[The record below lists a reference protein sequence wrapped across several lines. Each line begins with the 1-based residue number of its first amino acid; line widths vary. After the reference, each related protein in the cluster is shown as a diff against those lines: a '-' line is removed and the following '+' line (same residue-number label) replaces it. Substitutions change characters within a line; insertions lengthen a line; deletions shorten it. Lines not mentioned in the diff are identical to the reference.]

1 MSANSR
7 GFGWSLFVLCLLAFP
22 FTAWGQDLKRPALP
36 GAGGDGAQDGEPDQK
51 RVDGWKRSNERLY
64 LGRPIARTMHW
75 RGAEWLTRESRE
87 REERTQLLLDNLGIE
102 PGQVIGDLGCGNG
115 YLSLPM
121 AARTGEGG
129 RVLAADLQ
137 PEMLALLEKRAA
149 AEGIE
154 NIQTLVSTGSE
165 PGFPP
170 ASCDLILLVDV
181 YHELDDPEGVL
192 AGIRRALAPGG
203 RLALVEFRSED
214 ASVPIKP
221 EHKMTK
227 AQMLGELAFNGLRFS
242 SEFNGLPWQ
251 HLVFFEA
258 VSDPRDVV
266 PTLAQRSTA
275 AAEAVA
281 RGAARAWLADD
292 GPTLRGFLGRHC
304 AGRGAWVGRIDARF
318 DPLTFGGE
326 GWRLESAV
334 SIARPGPTT
343 WRLWCSAPAG
353 DLVGRLSE
361 REPGLWRFDNIGFVP
376 VLRR

>member
-7 GFGWSLFVLCLLAFP
+7 GIVKSVFILCLLALAPAAAAQGFKQP
-22 FTAWGQDLKRPALP
+22 AKPGGQEKP
-36 GAGGDGAQDGEPDQK
+36 GDEDPKKVDRWRRGE
-51 RVDGWKRSNERLY
+51 ERFY

-87 REERTQLLLDNLGIE
+87 REERTQLLLEHLGIE

-121 AARTGEGG
+121 AQLTGRKG

-137 PEMLALLEKRAA
+137 PKMLELLAERAA
-149 AEGIE
+149 AQGIE
-154 NIQTLVSTGSE
+154 NIETLASTGAD

-170 ASCDLILLVDV
+170 ASCDLILMVDV
-181 YHELDDPEGVL
+181 YHELDDPESVLRGV
-192 AGIRRALAPGG
+192 RRALAPGG
-203 RLALVEFRSED
+203 RLALVEFRAED
-214 ASVPIKP
+214 RSVPIKP

-227 AQMLGELAFNGLRFS
+227 AQMLGELAFNGLAFE
-242 SEFNGLPWQ
+242 SEFDGLPWQ

-258 VSDPRDVV
+258 LGDPRDPRDVV
-266 PTLAQRSTA
+266 PTLEQRSA
-275 AAEAVA
+275 AAADAVA

-292 GPTLRGFLGRHC
+292 GPTLRGFLGRSC
-304 AGRGAWVGRIDARF
+304 AGRGTWVGLIGPKFNPRS
-318 DPLTFGGE
+318 FGGE
-326 GWRLESAV
+326 GWQLESAV
-334 SIARPGPTT
+334 SIARPGPTS

-353 DLVGRLSE
+353 DLVGQLSE